1 MKLRLSMVAA
11 VAAALVLAAVASAAK
26 GAAELTDPTGG
37 NPAKVACKGKKLKL
51 GFSAPLPDPNYDL
64 IYSMIARDVKKAGGT
79 SQLTQANLDPNKQ
92 IADIQSM
99 VSGGANVLIVA
110 PVNPQAVQPALNAA
124 RAKGVKIVA
133 TDIFVGGP
141 YATNVATSPR
151 DSGYEAARYLKQAV
165 GSGAVAAI
173 LAPTF
178 AGEVIAARN
187 RGFLAGAKDFGLNLV
202 AQDTATAFS
211 PDEGAKI
218 LGTYRVKYGSSLKGV
233 WIFNDVLALAAPALT
248 GGGFDPAI
256 LGVNGIPAFI
266 GMIQGGK
273 AAATWNLHPE
283 AIAHTLAWASH
294 RAICGLKMPKNIFVP
309 VTKVDRSNV
318 SKWVAWEKLPTLPF
332 TVKLTTKQRKT
343 TVGLGSNP

>member
-1 MKLRLSMVAA
+1 MRLRSIGIACAVAVIA
-11 VAAALVLAAVASAAK
+11 VAATATAASGSSQAASPSS
-26 GAAELTDPTGG
+26 GD
-37 NPAKVACKGKKLKL
+37 PAKVACKGKRLRL

-64 IYSMIARDVKKAGGT
+64 IYGMIARDVKKAGGR
-79 SQLTQANLDPNKQ
+79 SQFTQANLDPNKQ
-92 IADIQSM
+92 IADIRAM
-99 VSGGANVLIVA
+99 VSGGVNVLIVA
-110 PVNPQAVQPALNAA
+110 PVNPQAVQQALNAA
-124 RAKGVKIVA
+124 RSRGVKIVA

-151 DSGYEAARYLKQAV
+151 DAGFEAARYLKQTV
-165 GSGAVAAI
+165 GDGAVAAI

-187 RGFLAGAKDFGLNLV
+187 RGFLAGAKQFGLNLV

-218 LGTYRVKYGSSLKGV
+218 LGTYRVRFGSTLKGV

-248 GGGFDPAI
+248 GSGFDPAI
-256 LGVNGIPAFI
+256 VGVNGIPAFI
-266 GMIQGGK
+266 GLIQGGK

-294 RAICGLKMPKNIFVP
+294 RAICNIKLPKNIFVP
-309 VTKVDRSNV
+309 VTKVDRANAAR
-318 SKWVAWEKLPTLPF
+318 WVAWERLPTLPF
-332 TVKLTTKQRKT
+332 QVKLTTKLRKT
-343 TVGLGSNP
+343 TVGIGTNP

>member
-1 MKLRLSMVAA
+1 MKLKLIVLVSVVAA
-11 VAAALVLAAVASAAK
+11 MATVTSSAGGASKVA
-26 GAAELTDPTGG
+26 DPTRG
-37 NPAKVACKGKKLKL
+37 NPAKPACAGKKLKL
-51 GFSAPLPDPNYDL
+51 GFAAPLPDPNYDL
-64 IYSMIARDVKKAGGT
+64 IYGMIARDVKKAGGT

-92 IADIQSM
+92 IADVQSM
-99 VSGGANVLIVA
+99 VSAGVNVLIVA
-110 PVNPQAVQPALNAA
+110 PVNPQAIQPALNAA

-141 YATNVATSPR
+141 YATNVATSPW
-151 DSGYEAARYLKQAV
+151 DSGFQAASYLKQTV
-165 GSGAVAAI
+165 GNGAVAAI

-187 RGFLAGAKDFGLNLV
+187 RGFLAGAKQFGLNLV

-218 LGTYRVKYGSSLKGV
+218 LGTYRVKFGSSLKGV
-233 WIFNDVLALAAPALT
+233 WIFNDVLALAAPALAN
-248 GGGFDPAI
+248 GGFNPAI
-256 LGVNGIPAFI
+256 VGDNGIPPFVQ
-266 GMIQGGK
+266 MIQGGQ

-294 RAICGLKMPKNIFVP
+294 RAVCGLKMPRNIFVP
-309 VTKVDRSNV
+309 VTKVDKSNV
-318 SKWVAWEKLPTLPF
+318 SQWVSWDKLPALPF
-332 TVKLTTKQRKT
+332 TVKLTTKLRKT